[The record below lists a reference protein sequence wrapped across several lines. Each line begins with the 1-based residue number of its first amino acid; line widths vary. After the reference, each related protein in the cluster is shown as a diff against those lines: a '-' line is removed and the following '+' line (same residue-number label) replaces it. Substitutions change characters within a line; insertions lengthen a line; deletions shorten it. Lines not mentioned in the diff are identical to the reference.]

1 MGSLHASTLLN
12 GFNDRDCPSCISFL
26 YFVSVVVLSLRPF
39 NNCDQVLSNFALSFR
54 YSLRSLY
61 LFFFFFFF
69 LCSAF
74 FFRLCLRFLST
85 AIRSFLGAVLSLRSV
100 TSRQRGPGQSW
111 RRCSSHRNHP
121 DAIRCCVKLI
131 LSISDF
137 SCQWFVRFDWCVVRS
152 KLVQAARFARTSF
165 DPSTSYEG
173 IFPSSLLR

>member
-1 MGSLHASTLLN
+1 MVSMIEIVQVVSLFCILYRWLCFHCGHSTTVTKFFPTLL
-12 GFNDRDCPSCISFL
+12 FPSAIPSALFTCSSSFSSSCARL
-26 YFVSVVVLSLRPF
+26 
-39 NNCDQVLSNFALSFR
+39 
-54 YSLRSLY
+54 
-61 LFFFFFFF
+61 
-69 LCSAF
+69 F

-85 AIRSFLGAVLSLRSV
+85 AIRPFLGAVLSLRSV

-165 DPSTSYEG
+165 DPSTSHEG